1 MGLIIIVVF
10 IGVFAVVALLF
21 AATGTGS
28 TKQDREMLARLDS
41 ALATGKAKGDMS
53 DLLIDVRKS
62 ELLSTIPWIDKLLR
76 QVELTP
82 RLRRLLYQ
90 ADLKW
95 TVGGLLMMCFVA
107 FILPGYLVY
116 LRTSNILFAL
126 AIGAAFAF
134 APIGWVIFKRN
145 QRMNK
150 FEEGLPEAL
159 DLICS
164 ALRVG
169 HSLNSALGLVTRE
182 CPDPV
187 GSEFRVCF
195 DEQNYGLELKTAL
208 ENLTNRVPVQD
219 LRIVVTGILIQKE
232 SGGNL
237 AEVLE
242 KASEVIRERFRL
254 KRQVMTHTAQGRL
267 TGMILTLLPVVL
279 GCALYFVNPE
289 MMSLLWTRE
298 IGVKLLYAA
307 GGMIVVGGLIIR
319 KIVNMDV

>member
-1 MGLIIIVVF
+1 MGLIIIIVF
-10 IGVFAVVALLF
+10 IAVFAVVALLF
-21 AATGTGS
+21 AATGTGA

-41 ALATGKAKGDMS
+41 ALATGKSKTDMS
-53 DLLIDVRKS
+53 DLLVDVRKN
-62 ELLSTIPWIDKLLR
+62 ELLSTIPWVDKALR
-76 QVELTP
+76 KVELTP

-95 TVGGLLMMCFVA
+95 TVGGLMMMCFVA
-107 FILPGYLVY
+107 FMIPGYIVYWRTCNLV
-116 LRTSNILFAL
+116 FGL
-126 AIGAAFAF
+126 AIGLAFGF
-134 APIGWVIFKRN
+134 APIGFVMFKRS
-145 QRMNK
+145 QRLNK

-208 ENLTNRVPVQD
+208 ENMTNRVPVQD

-254 KRQVMTHTAQGRL
+254 KRQVRTHTAQGRITGLVL
-267 TGMILTLLPVVL
+267 TFLPVVL

-298 IGVKLLYAA
+298 IGLKLLYAA
-307 GGMIVVGGLIIR
+307 GGMIVVGGLIIH
-319 KIVNMDV
+319 KIVNMYV